1 MGRVIAYVR
10 VSTDKQ
16 DLENQRH
23 EIERYCW
30 VRGLVV
36 DEWDQD
42 IASGTIKVQNRR
54 VGGVLERLRPGDRLI
69 VSEVSRISRSAGTLV
84 NIIDDAVERGI
95 SIISVKENIEF
106 DDGLTSTV
114 MKLGLA
120 LAAELERKM
129 ISART
134 KEALA
139 RKRAEGVKLGR
150 PRGTYR
156 PEHRK
161 LHGQDEVILGYMRK
175 RVPKTVIARL
185 LDTSV
190 STLRRYIS
198 DRDLDTKLLLER
210 FRKTDV

>member
-23 EIERYCW
+23 EIERYCSI
-30 VRGLVV
+30 RGFAV

-54 VGGVLERLRPGDRLI
+54 VGNVLGALRPGDRLI

-95 SIISVKENIEF
+95 TIVSVKENIEF

-114 MKLGLA
+114 MKMGLA

-139 RKRAEGVKLGR
+139 RKRSEGVRLGR
-150 PRGTYR
+150 PPGTHR
-156 PEHRK
+156 PENRK
-161 LHGQDEVILGYMRK
+161 LHGKDDEILRYMRK
-175 RVPKTVIARL
+175 RVPKTAIARL
-185 LDTSV
+185 FDVSI
-190 STLRRYIS
+190 STLRRYV
-198 DRDLDTKLLLER
+198 DEQELDDKILLER
-210 FRKTDV
+210 LKQTDV

>member
-23 EIERYCW
+23 EIERYCLT
-30 VRGLVV
+30 RGLVV

-139 RKRAEGVKLGR
+139 RKRAEGVRLGR
-150 PRGTYR
+150 PPGTHH
-156 PEHRK
+156 PENRK
-161 LHGQDEVILGYMRK
+161 LHGKDDEILAYMRK

-190 STLRRYIS
+190 STLRRYIA
-198 DRDLDTKLLLER
+198 DQDLDTKLLIER